1 VFRASFV
8 LALST
13 AAVALVA
20 CGSADSN
27 RRAAQ
32 GADLVVTVA
41 APDVVR
47 RHIRCPGAP
56 ECARLAKLRVSD
68 FDRPNDMACTQQF
81 GGDWK
86 ATVVGTLHDRPLA
99 ANFMLTNGCEISRWQ
114 RFAWLLGKRLPQTV
128 TG

>member
-1 VFRASFV
+1 MFRASLA

-13 AAVALVA
+13 AAVVLVA
-20 CGSADSN
+20 CGGGDSN
-27 RRAAQ
+27 RPVAQ
-32 GADLVVTVA
+32 GADADLIVTVA
-41 APDVVR
+41 APDIVR

-68 FDRPNDMACTQQF
+68 FDRPKDVACTQQY

-86 ATVVGTLHDRPLA
+86 ATVAGTLHDRPLA

-114 RFAWLLGKRLPQTV
+114 RFAWLLGKPPPRR
-128 TG
+128 